1 MRIIILKKYTSSV
14 SLSQT
19 ESSSDLNDFGD
30 MGAAGVTKQMSP
42 SIRAWGQREGM
53 TTSPRLLL
61 TTTSTDNNTF
71 SLYLTLNL
79 RRASAVFQTHIKSS
93 RTSPRCLSNSWGHSM
108 GWGSVPQPP
117 SRSRPSPLPW
127 WTETSSPSPR
137 LGLLPCYKKMDA
149 RFGDSNKDLFTDLAD
164 GRKILKLLE

>member
-1 MRIIILKKYTSSV
+1 MPATMANISKFSPSISP
-14 SLSQT
+14 T

-42 SIRAWGQREGM
+42 STRALGQREGM

-93 RTSPRCLSNSWGHSM
+93 RTSRIVSATVEVFLKGGVQFPDPHPGR
-108 GWGSVPQPP
+108 
-117 SRSRPSPLPW
+117 
-127 WTETSSPSPR
+127 
-137 LGLLPCYKKMDA
+137 
-149 RFGDSNKDLFTDLAD
+149 DLAHCHD
-164 GRKILKLLE
+164 GQRRHLHRQDWVSCPVTRRWMRGLEIAMKTSLQILLTGERF

>member
-93 RTSPRCLSNSWGHSM
+93 RTSRIVSATVEVFLKGGVQFPDPHPGR
-108 GWGSVPQPP
+108 
-117 SRSRPSPLPW
+117 
-127 WTETSSPSPR
+127 
-137 LGLLPCYKKMDA
+137 
-149 RFGDSNKDLFTDLAD
+149 DLAHCHD
-164 GRKILKLLE
+164 GQRRHLHCQDWVRQDAGLPPVLLQEDGCEVWR